1 MIHVTG
7 VGVVVLQIMSKS
19 FLFFEPFSGSG
30 LTKTIYALISK
41 PWLDS
46 TNLLAKE
53 SRLEVL
59 FPKKAVFF
67 FAYRKKSDKFA
78 IIRIFFCNTL
88 M

>member
-7 VGVVVLQIMSKS
+7 VGVAVLQIMSKS
-19 FLFFEPFSGSG
+19 FLFSEPFSGSG

-53 SRLEVL
+53 CRLEVFFSQKGGFLLLL
-59 FPKKAVFF
+59 FFYF
-67 FAYRKKSDKFA
+67 IFIRKNV
-78 IIRIFFCNTL
+78 RNL
-88 M
+88 R